1 MILLKPVNL
10 FANAKTR
17 RTGRREKINPQNPEG
32 PIRTAARIAYE
43 KVFQPV
49 VTDSGDFI
57 EPNNTREE

>member
-10 FANAKTR
+10 ASNAKTK
-17 RTGRREKINPQNPEG
+17 RTGRTAKTKPEDSEG

-49 VTDSGDFI
+49 VTDNGDFI
-57 EPNNTREE
+57 EPNNPREE